1 MTRKTKKPLL
11 RAALLAVALLLALT
25 ACGQPA
31 TEPSSSTSE
40 SAGGLGE
47 TAVKAIALAHA
58 QLAEDQTQ
66 ELKTAR
72 RMENGL
78 LQYDVS
84 FTSGGV
90 RYLYVID
97 GASGAILSN
106 QTDTPSPSSA
116 TGQGDIG
123 ETAAKA
129 VALAHAGFREE
140 EVTGLRVRQDYDDG
154 RLEYDVDFWKGS
166 DEYDYTVDGAA
177 GTVIAYEKETH
188 PQGSSSAPAPSAG
201 DIGAEAA
208 KAAALAHAGIQ
219 EKDAT
224 GMKIDREYDN
234 GRLEYDIDFWQG
246 STEYQYTV
254 DAATGE
260 VREYEKEG
268 HGAGGAGGTGDIG
281 VEGAKA
287 AALAH
292 AGLKEKDVTGLTVDR
307 DYDNGRLEYDVD
319 FWQGSSEHEYTI
331 DGVTGEVLE
340 YEGERHGAGHGGG
353 TGDIG
358 AEGAKAAALAHAGL
372 KEKDVT
378 GLTVDRDYD
387 DGRLEYDVDFW
398 QGSTEYE
405 YTIDGAT
412 GAVLECQQDRH

>member
-1 MTRKTKKPLL
+1 MTRKIKKPLL

-66 ELKTAR
+66 ELKTVR

-90 RYLYVID
+90 QYLYVID

-116 TGQGDIG
+116 PGQGDIG

-129 VALAHAGFREE
+129 VALAHAGLREE
-140 EVTGLRVRQDYDDG
+140 EVTGLRVRQDYDHG
-154 RLEYDVDFWKGS
+154 RLEYDVDFWKGN

-188 PQGSSSAPAPSAG
+188 PQGSSSAPAPSG
-201 DIGAEAA
+201 
-208 KAAALAHAGIQ
+208 
-219 EKDAT
+219 
-224 GMKIDREYDN
+224 
-234 GRLEYDIDFWQG
+234 
-246 STEYQYTV
+246 
-254 DAATGE
+254 
-260 VREYEKEG
+260 
-268 HGAGGAGGTGDIG
+268 
-281 VEGAKA
+281 
-287 AALAH
+287 
-292 AGLKEKDVTGLTVDR
+292 
-307 DYDNGRLEYDVD
+307 
-319 FWQGSSEHEYTI
+319 
-331 DGVTGEVLE
+331 
-340 YEGERHGAGHGGG
+340 
-353 TGDIG
+353 GDIG

>member
-11 RAALLAVALLLALT
+11 RAALLAIALLLALT

-31 TEPSSSTSE
+31 TEPSSSGSE

-58 QLAEDQTQ
+58 QLAENQTQ
-66 ELKTAR
+66 ELKTVR

-90 RYLYVID
+90 QYLYVID

-116 TGQGDIG
+116 PGQGDIG

-129 VALAHAGFREE
+129 VALAHAGLREE
-140 EVTGLRVRQDYDDG
+140 EVTGLRVRQDYDHG
-154 RLEYDVDFWKGS
+154 RLEYDVDFWKGN

-177 GTVIAYEKETH
+177 GTVIGYEKEAH
-188 PQGSSSAPAPSAG
+188 PQSSGSSPAPAAG

-208 KAAALAHAGIQ
+208 KAAALAHAGLQ

-224 GMKIDREYDN
+224 GMKIDRDYDN
-234 GRLEYDIDFWQG
+234 GRLEYDVDFWQG

-268 HGAGGAGGTGDIG
+268 HGTGGA
-281 VEGAKA
+281 
-287 AALAH
+287 
-292 AGLKEKDVTGLTVDR
+292 
-307 DYDNGRLEYDVD
+307 
-319 FWQGSSEHEYTI
+319 
-331 DGVTGEVLE
+331 
-340 YEGERHGAGHGGG
+340 GG

>member
-58 QLAEDQTQ
+58 QLAEDQTE

-140 EVTGLRVRQDYDDG
+140 EVTGLRVRQDYDD
-154 RLEYDVDFWKGS
+154 
-166 DEYDYTVDGAA
+166 
-177 GTVIAYEKETH
+177 
-188 PQGSSSAPAPSAG
+188 
-201 DIGAEAA
+201 
-208 KAAALAHAGIQ
+208 
-219 EKDAT
+219 
-224 GMKIDREYDN
+224 
-234 GRLEYDIDFWQG
+234 
-246 STEYQYTV
+246 
-254 DAATGE
+254 
-260 VREYEKEG
+260 
-268 HGAGGAGGTGDIG
+268 
-281 VEGAKA
+281 
-287 AALAH
+287 
-292 AGLKEKDVTGLTVDR
+292 
-307 DYDNGRLEYDVD
+307 GRLEYDVD